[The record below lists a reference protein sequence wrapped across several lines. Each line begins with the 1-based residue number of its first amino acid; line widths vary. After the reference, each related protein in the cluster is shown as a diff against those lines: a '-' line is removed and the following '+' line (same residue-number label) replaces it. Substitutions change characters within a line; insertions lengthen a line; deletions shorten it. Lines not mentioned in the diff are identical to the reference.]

1 MRNLFRW
8 RFVNFSILMDKIST
22 FGIVKGLIMK
32 LWFLDPAARW
42 KCKERVRGE
51 KKQLLSRGFKFETQK
66 KVIEKTSSLLGL
78 RRKLLLF
85 LRDLEDL
92 SFFSTA
98 VDTFWERQKN
108 INKKAFTLS
117 RKLKRR
123 RKKLY
128 CLPLHPL
135 LSQGYFS
142 PLFSLVYHLFQY
154 FCPC

>member
-22 FGIVKGLIMK
+22 FGIVKSLIMK

-51 KKQLLSRGFKFETQK
+51 KKAAFEQRLQVWNPKKGNWKNVITRTRKKTFALL
-66 KVIEKTSSLLGL
+66 
-78 RRKLLLF
+78 
-85 LRDLEDL
+85 DLEDL

-142 PLFSLVYHLFQY
+142 LLFS
-154 FCPC
+154 